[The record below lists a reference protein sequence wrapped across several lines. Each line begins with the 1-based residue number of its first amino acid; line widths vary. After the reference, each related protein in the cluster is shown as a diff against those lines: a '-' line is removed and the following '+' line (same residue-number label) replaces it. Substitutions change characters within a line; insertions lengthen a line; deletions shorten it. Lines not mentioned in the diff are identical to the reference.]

1 MLVLNKGIEQNR
13 IFGENMKK
21 KKSEMMPFQPKLP
34 AMNYGLQLDLK
45 KKKKEEKVAKCPLIR
60 DA

>member
-21 KKSEMMPFQPKLP
+21 KKVKLCLSNP
-34 AMNYGLQLDLK
+34 NCQ
-45 KKKKEEKVAKCPLIR
+45 I
-60 DA
+60 

>member
-1 MLVLNKGIEQNR
+1 
-13 IFGENMKK
+13 
-21 KKSEMMPFQPKLP
+21 MMPFQPKLP

>member
-34 AMNYGLQLDLK
+34 AMNYGFQLDLK
-45 KKKKEEKVAKCPLIR
+45 KKKKRRESC
-60 DA
+60 